1 MVKYFENST
10 VFQFSWDQVAQGFWR
25 RYPNPNSTHVISE
38 DTISREIKDGKLYTK
53 RLLTKTNRVPKWGE
67 RFISKN
73 NVKIVEESI
82 VDPKKKILTTYTR
95 NLGYT
100 KVMSVVEKVVYK
112 VSDENPQWTVAKRSA
127 WIESSVFGFS
137 RAIQAFGL
145 DRFKKNCTKMSNG
158 FNYVLAHMF
167 PSTARFMNPNLVQM
181 GFSERVDEPSMIR
194 LTHAAEDFQHSLHD
208 KAEKMKD
215 AAKKATDLA
224 KQKAGPIYVT
234 NQS

>member
-38 DTISREIKDGKLYTK
+38 DTISRELKDGKLYTK

-112 VSDENPQWTVAKRSA
+112 VSDENPQWTEAKRSA

-167 PSTARFMNPNLVQM
+167 PSTARFMNPNLAQM
-181 GFSERVDEPSMIR
+181 GFSERICLCITCR
-194 LTHAAEDFQHSLHD
+194 LMNLQ
-208 KAEKMKD
+208 
-215 AAKKATDLA
+215 
-224 KQKAGPIYVT
+224 
-234 NQS
+234 